1 MYDQADC
8 GQREYKCVSSMK
20 RAVKAAFQN
29 HWKRYSEYEEHKR
42 QITATG
48 KRCGDDID
56 GDDSG
61 DRNEDE
67 AVKNLTRN
75 RITPPDCVDNRAK

>member
-8 GQREYKCVSSMK
+8 GQREYERVSLMK
-20 RAVKAAFQN
+20 FAVIAAFQN

-42 QITATG
+42 QITATS
-48 KRCGDDID
+48 KRFGDNIY
-56 GDDSG
+56 GHDSG

-75 RITPPDCVDNRAK
+75 RIITGL